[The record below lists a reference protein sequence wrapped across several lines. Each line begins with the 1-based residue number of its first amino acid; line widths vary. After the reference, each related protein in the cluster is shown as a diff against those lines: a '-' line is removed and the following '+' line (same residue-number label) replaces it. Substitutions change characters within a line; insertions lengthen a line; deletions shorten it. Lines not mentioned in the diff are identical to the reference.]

1 MLAWQNH
8 SVDHPE
14 NVLSTQSNNNES
26 TISSAPAQ
34 DLPTAAGAV
43 ELEENDLDLAV
54 GGRKSGE
61 GQKDF
66 LKITMKEVFIS

>member
-1 MLAWQNH
+1 M
-8 SVDHPE
+8 
-14 NVLSTQSNNNES
+14 STQPTAKES
-26 TISSAPAQ
+26 TISTAPEQ
-34 DLPTAAGAV
+34 DVPTAAGAV
-43 ELEENDLDLAV
+43 ELEENDLDQTV

>member
-1 MLAWQNH
+1 MSRQPT
-8 SVDHPE
+8 DME
-14 NVLSTQSNNNES
+14 T
-26 TISSAPAQ
+26 TISSTPEQ
-34 DLPTAAGAV
+34 ELPTAAGAV

-66 LKITMKEVFIS
+66 LKITLKEVFISS